1 MNQTILLV
9 DDEKDIISFMKD
21 ALQDEGY
28 EVLFAYEGQEA
39 LKKLKINPDLI
50 VLDVMMPG
58 MDGFALCELIRKSIS
73 CP

>member
-28 EVLFAYEGQEA
+28 EVVFAYEGQEA

-58 MDGFALCELIRKSIS
+58 MDGFALL
-73 CP
+73 